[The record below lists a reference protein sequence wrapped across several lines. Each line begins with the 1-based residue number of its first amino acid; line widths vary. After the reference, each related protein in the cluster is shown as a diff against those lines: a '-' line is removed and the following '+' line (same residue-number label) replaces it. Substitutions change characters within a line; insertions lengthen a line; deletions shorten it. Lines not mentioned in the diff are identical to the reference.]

1 MKVQLQEICRMGWK
15 IPGPIEGVFVTK
27 MIKSFHT
34 YVQMYEIFFFSF
46 FSFFHFFFSFFGVVT
61 VKFYLIIIII

>member
-1 MKVQLQEICRMGWK
+1 MGGK

-34 YVQMYEIFFFSF
+34 YIQMYEIFFFLF
-46 FSFFHFFFSFFGVVT
+46 FSIFGLVL

>member
-1 MKVQLQEICRMGWK
+1 MGGK

-34 YVQMYEIFFFSF
+34 YIQMYEIFFFLF
-46 FSFFHFFFSFFGVVT
+46 FFHFWFGSCEILPYYYY
-61 VKFYLIIIII
+61 YLISTLILSLFRH